1 MTRKFDIQG
10 AHIHRR
16 MAWLLTHA
24 HSHITRA
31 VASPSHKLLQTLEK
45 GTPKL
50 PEVYKKLLKGCSLSK
65 IKMTGMIA
73 IFSAVQ
79 LTPDCGEIV
88 FDNYHQIVT
97 IKKTKENN
105 ETRRKTVY

>member
-1 MTRKFDIQG
+1 
-10 AHIHRR
+10 
-16 MAWLLTHA
+16 
-24 HSHITRA
+24 
-31 VASPSHKLLQTLEK
+31 
-45 GTPKL
+45 
-50 PEVYKKLLKGCSLSK
+50 
-65 IKMTGMIA
+65 MTGMTA

-88 FDNYHQIVT
+88 LDNYHQIVT